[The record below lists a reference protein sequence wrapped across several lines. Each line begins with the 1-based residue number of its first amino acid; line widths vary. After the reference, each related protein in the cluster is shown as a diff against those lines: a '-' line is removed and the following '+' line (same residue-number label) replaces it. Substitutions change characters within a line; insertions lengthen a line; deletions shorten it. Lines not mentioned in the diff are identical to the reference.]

1 MPVKLWGGL
10 QGTLPPKVGEV
21 EAEFVVEGWP
31 VQERL
36 DSEGLEKLRAKL
48 NRARLDAGLRK
59 QPGWW
64 VDPWTWRLE
73 DRFDRPAAS
82 MEVYQR
88 VPSGTTFA
96 GTYRTIGRVWLTWP
110 LPEDL
115 A

>member
-1 MPVKLWGGL
+1 MPLKFWGGL

-21 EAEFVVEGWP
+21 EAEFVVQGWP

-36 DSEGLEKLRAKL
+36 DSDGLEKLRAKL

-82 MEVYQR
+82 MTIYQR
-88 VPSGTTFA
+88 TGPTEFA
-96 GTYRTIGRVWLTWP
+96 DIGQVWLTWP